1 MNVIILTYL
10 ISNTYGE
17 SALVSKM
24 DRWTKPTVT
33 QCMVSAAI
41 YIWLWLVCDWMGW
54 FSDSNI
60 VYHGDLG
67 SYKVYW
73 LEGIYRK
80 DLMIINLV
88 GWW

>member
-1 MNVIILTYL
+1 
-10 ISNTYGE
+10 
-17 SALVSKM
+17 
-24 DRWTKPTVT
+24 
-33 QCMVSAAI
+33 
-41 YIWLWLVCDWMGW
+41 MGW